1 MVRQIFRF
9 EILLFVLYVGISAHF
24 MVGKLRLS
32 FQARPG
38 LAVSAATD
46 ARDIFPVTLVISQH
60 VDTKEYERVLSFSIR
75 CRRHVC
81 SSCLNLFFFLFSLLK
96 RTNQGGWVMST
107 SDKQRAK
114 GTLYN
119 NGS

>member
-1 MVRQIFRF
+1 MVRQIFGF
-9 EILLFVLYVGISAHF
+9 KILPLVLYVGISAHF
-24 MVGKLRLS
+24 MVGKLHLS

-81 SSCLNLFFFLFSLLK
+81 SSCLNLFFFLFSFFPCSSAPTK
-96 RTNQGGWVMST
+96 EDGSCRPMIS
-107 SDKQRAK
+107 K
-114 GTLYN
+114 G
-119 NGS
+119 